1 MRAFFM
7 KRLLIKQLNEMI
19 GQNAKISGF
28 VHAIRDQGNIK
39 FLIIRDISG
48 TCQVVIT
55 NDSGDVFGKVSTLT
69 LESVVEIVGSV
80 VKEPQSPNGF
90 EMRVE
95 EITLLSRAAALPIPV
110 VEKSAKET
118 SQEKRL
124 DWRWIDLRKT
134 KNALIFK
141 VWTTFESAFQE
152 FLVGNGFIEIHSP
165 KFMSTPSESGAE
177 LFSVPYFDKT
187 AYLAQS
193 PQFYKQ
199 MAMASGFERVFE
211 IGPIFRANPSFTSR
225 HDTEFTGFD
234 FEFSYIESHHDVM
247 DFEAQTLVHMLS
259 AVKEKHAADIQE
271 HFGVSVNI
279 PSLPFPKIS
288 MKEAKSILANA
299 HVPSEKEGDL
309 SPEEERA
316 LSAYVKKEYGH
327 EFVFV
332 TDYPIDVRPFYH
344 MRHEQDQTLTKSF
357 DLLWKGIE
365 VTTGAQREHRYDI
378 LLKQAE
384 SKGLSLS
391 GLKYY
396 LNFFKYG
403 CPPHGGVGMGPSRMI
418 MKLLEQSNVR
428 EVTYLYL
435 GIKRLDP

>member
-1 MRAFFM
+1 
-7 KRLLIKQLNEMI
+7 
-19 GQNAKISGF
+19 
-28 VHAIRDQGNIK
+28 
-39 FLIIRDISG
+39 
-48 TCQVVIT
+48 
-55 NDSGDVFGKVSTLT
+55 
-69 LESVVEIVGSV
+69 
-80 VKEPQSPNGF
+80 
-90 EMRVE
+90 
-95 EITLLSRAAALPIPV
+95 
-110 VEKSAKET
+110 
-118 SQEKRL
+118 
-124 DWRWIDLRKT
+124 
-134 KNALIFK
+134 
-141 VWTTFESAFQE
+141 
-152 FLVGNGFIEIHSP
+152 
-165 KFMSTPSESGAE
+165 
-177 LFSVPYFDKT
+177 
-187 AYLAQS
+187 
-193 PQFYKQ
+193 
-199 MAMASGFERVFE
+199 
-211 IGPIFRANPSFTSR
+211 
-225 HDTEFTGFD
+225 
-234 FEFSYIESHHDVM
+234 
-247 DFEAQTLVHMLS
+247 MLS

-428 EVTYLYL
+428 EVTYLYR